1 MQFTQRKSAEKA
13 AEGTFNKLLIK
24 GNKITIR
31 LRSGVSLRSQSWS
44 NFTSGGA
51 SLRARL
57 QDPQTLEW
65 DRYQYSNFRKYAHP
79 LM

>member
-31 LRSGVSLRSQSWS
+31 LGSWLSPISVMEYIHFRWGKSQGKTAGPSDTGVGQVH
-44 NFTSGGA
+44 
-51 SLRARL
+51 
-57 QDPQTLEW
+57 E
-65 DRYQYSNFRKYAHP
+65 
-79 LM
+79 